1 MKWYKCSYAI
11 FCLPLIKVKKM
22 NVVRE
27 DLNAT
32 SAILRV
38 NIAPLDYETQ
48 VSNALEKARKQAKNP
63 GFRPGHVPLAL
74 IKKQYGKGILIE
86 EVNKAVSNALTTY
99 FTNNKV
105 EILGNPIPYEK
116 EEVKGDFN
124 NPSEFEFAFEIGLA
138 PTIKIDGALKD
149 SFNYIKVNVDS
160 KLIDQQLDD
169 LRRRYGK
176 LVASDAV
183 GVTDMIMAQFTE
195 LNADGSVKEHGV
207 LHSSTISME
216 FIENAKA
223 KKELTGKKVGDTLIV
238 NPADVSKGGKDTAAM
253 LGLKEEDLAAISD
266 KFEMKITEIRHM
278 ELAELNQELF
288 DKLFGEGVVSS
299 EKELKDRVKEDLD
312 KMFAQDSDRLLTR
325 EVYERLI
332 EKTNIDLPSDF
343 LKRWIQASNEKKIS
357 LEEIEAQFDGYE
369 KSMKWQ
375 LIQGHIF
382 KANDIKVDQKEALE
396 FTKGL
401 LVNQYAQYGIP
412 APEDKELTTS
422 AIQVLSS
429 KEESARVYD
438 MLAETKLTEYF
449 KATVKMSD
457 KLVSYDEFMEIA
469 NGKNN

>member
-1 MKWYKCSYAI
+1 
-11 FCLPLIKVKKM
+11 M
-22 NVVRE
+22 NVIRE
-27 DLNAT
+27 DVNST

-105 EILGNPIPYEK
+105 EILGNPIPYSK

-124 NPSEFEFAFEIGLA
+124 APKDFEFAFEIGLA
-138 PTIKIDGALKD
+138 PTIKIDAALKET
-149 SFNYIKVNVDS
+149 FNYVKVNVDA
-160 KLIDQQLDD
+160 KLIDQQVDD

-176 LVASDAV
+176 LVASEEV
-183 GVTDMIMAQFTE
+183 GATDMILAQFTE
-195 LNADGSVKEHGV
+195 LNTDGTVKEQGII
-207 LHSSTISME
+207 HSSTISME
-216 FIENAKA
+216 FVENAKA
-223 KKELTGKKVGDTLIV
+223 KKELTGKKIGDILTV
-238 NPADVSKGGKDTAAM
+238 NPADVSKGGKDTAAL
-253 LGLKEEDLAAISD
+253 LGLKEEDLDNISD
-266 KFEMKITEIRHM
+266 KFEMKINEIRHM

-299 EKELKDRVKEDLD
+299 EDALKERVKEDLD
-312 KMFAQDSDRLLTR
+312 KMFSQDSDRLLTR
-325 EVYERLI
+325 EVYEHLV
-332 EKTNIDLPSDF
+332 EKTNVELPSDF
-343 LKRWIQASNEKKIS
+343 LKRWIQASNEKPIT
-357 LEEIEAQFDGYE
+357 LEEIEAQFEGYE

-375 LIQGHIF
+375 LIQSHIF

-401 LVNQYAQYGIP
+401 LVSQYAQYGIP

-422 AIQVLSS
+422 AIQVLTN

-449 KATVKMSD
+449 KSTVKLSD
-457 KLVSYDEFMEIA
+457 KVVSYDEFIEIA
-469 NGKNN
+469 NSKK

>member
-1 MKWYKCSYAI
+1 
-11 FCLPLIKVKKM
+11 M
-22 NVVRE
+22 NVIRE
-27 DLNAT
+27 DVNST

-86 EVNKAVSNALTTY
+86 EINKAVSNALTTY

-105 EILGNPIPYEK
+105 EILGNPIPYAK

-124 NPSEFEFAFEIGLA
+124 APADFEFAFEIGLA
-138 PTIKIDGALKD
+138 PTIQLDAALKD
-149 SFNYIKVNVDS
+149 TFNYVKVNVDA
-160 KLIDQQLDD
+160 KLIDQQVDD

-176 LVASDAV
+176 LVASEKVSA
-183 GVTDMIMAQFTE
+183 TDMIMAQFTE
-195 LNADGSVKEHGV
+195 LNADGTVKEQGV

-216 FIENAKA
+216 FVENAKA
-223 KKELTGKKVGDTLIV
+223 KKELTGKKVGDVLTV

-253 LGLKEEDLAAISD
+253 LGLKEEDLANITD
-266 KFEMKITEIRHM
+266 TFEMKINEIRHM

-299 EKELKDRVKEDLD
+299 EEALKERVKEDLD
-312 KMFAQDSDRLLTR
+312 KMFTQDSDRLLTR
-325 EVYERLI
+325 EVYERLV
-332 EKTNIDLPSDF
+332 EKTNVELPSDF
-343 LKRWIQASNEKKIS
+343 LKRWIQVSNEKPIT
-357 LEEIEAQFDGYE
+357 LEEIEAQFEGYE

-422 AIQVLSS
+422 AIQVLTN

-449 KATVKMSD
+449 KSTVKLAD
-457 KLVSYDEFMEIA
+457 KVVSYDEFIEIA
-469 NGKNN
+469 NAKK

>member
-1 MKWYKCSYAI
+1 
-11 FCLPLIKVKKM
+11 M

-27 DLNAT
+27 DVNST
-32 SAILRV
+32 SAILRIKV
-38 NIAPLDYETQ
+38 APADYEKK
-48 VSNALEKARKQAKNP
+48 VSTALEKARKQAKIP
-63 GFRPGHVPLAL
+63 GFRPGHVPAGL

-86 EVNKAVSNALTTY
+86 ELNKTVSDALSGFITE
-99 FTNNKV
+99 NKI
-105 EILGNPIPYEK
+105 EILGNPIPYDK
-116 EEVKGDFN
+116 DEVKGDFN
-124 NPSEFEFAFEIGLA
+124 NPSDFEFAFEIGLA
-138 PTIKIDGALKD
+138 PTIKIDSALKD
-149 SFNYIKVNVDS
+149 SFNYVKVNVDA
-160 KLIDQQLDD
+160 KLIDQQVDD

-176 LVASDAV
+176 LVASEEV
-183 GVTDMIMAQFTE
+183 GATDMIMAQFTE
-195 LNADGSVKEHGV
+195 LNADGTVKEHGV

-216 FIENAKA
+216 FVENAKA
-223 KKELTGKKVGDTLIV
+223 KKELTGKKVGDILTV

-253 LGLKEEDLAAISD
+253 LGLKEEDLATISD
-266 KFEMKITEIRHM
+266 KFEMKINEIRHM

-312 KMFAQDSDRLLTR
+312 KMFTQDSDRLLTR
-325 EVYERLI
+325 EVYERLV
-332 EKTNIDLPSDF
+332 EKTAVELPSDF
-343 LKRWIQASNEKKIS
+343 LKRWIQVSNEKPITM
-357 LEEIEAQFDGYE
+357 EEIEAQFEGYE

-401 LVNQYAQYGIP
+401 LVSQYAQYGIP

-422 AIQVLSS
+422 AIQVLTN

-449 KATVKMSD
+449 KSTVKLSD
-457 KLVSYDEFMEIA
+457 KVVSYDEFIEIA
-469 NGKNN
+469 NGKKN

>member
-1 MKWYKCSYAI
+1 
-11 FCLPLIKVKKM
+11 M

-38 NIAPLDYETQ
+38 SIAPLDYETQ
-48 VSNALEKARKQAKNP
+48 VSNALEKTRKQAKNP

-86 EVNKAVSNALTTY
+86 EVNKAVSNALTTF

-124 NPSEFEFAFEIGLA
+124 NPSDFEFAFEIGLA
-138 PTIKIDGALKD
+138 PTIKIDSILKE
-149 SFNYIKVNVDS
+149 SFNYIKVNVDA
-160 KLIDQQLDD
+160 KLIDQQVDD

-183 GVTDMIMAQFTE
+183 GSTDMVMAQFTE
-195 LNADGSVKEHGV
+195 LNADGSVKEQGV
-207 LHSSTISME
+207 IHSSTISME
-216 FIENAKA
+216 FVENAKA
-223 KKELTGKKVGDTLIV
+223 KKELTGKKVGDTLTV

-253 LGLKEEDLAAISD
+253 LGLKEEELTSISD

-278 ELAELNQELF
+278 ELADLNQELF
-288 DKLFGEGVVSS
+288 DKLFGEGIVTS
-299 EKELKDRVKEDLD
+299 EKDLKDRVKEDLD
-312 KMFAQDSDRLLTR
+312 KMFSQDSDRLLTR
-325 EVYERLI
+325 EVYEHLI
-332 EKTNIDLPSDF
+332 EKTSIDLPSDF

-357 LEEIEAQFDGYE
+357 IEEIEAQFDGYE

-396 FTKGL
+396 FTKML

-422 AIQVLSS
+422 AIQVLTN

-449 KATVKMSD
+449 KTTVKMSD
-457 KLVSYDEFMEIA
+457 KLVSYEEFMEIA

>member
-1 MKWYKCSYAI
+1 
-11 FCLPLIKVKKM
+11 M
-22 NVVRE
+22 NVIRE
-27 DLNAT
+27 DVNST

-74 IKKQYGKGILIE
+74 IKKQYGKSILIE
-86 EVNKAVSNALTTY
+86 EINKAVSNALTTY

-105 EILGNPIPYEK
+105 EILGNPIPFDK

-124 NPSEFEFAFEIGLA
+124 APKDFEFAFEIGLA
-138 PTIKIDGALKD
+138 PTIKIDGALKETFD
-149 SFNYIKVNVDS
+149 YVKVNVDV
-160 KLIDQQLDD
+160 KLIDQQVDD

-176 LVASDAV
+176 LVASENV
-183 GVTDMIMAQFTE
+183 GLTDMILAQFTE
-195 LNADGSVKEHGV
+195 LNADGTVKDQGV

-216 FIENAKA
+216 FVENAKA
-223 KKELTGKKVGDTLIV
+223 KEELTGKKVGDVLTV
-238 NPADVSKGGKDTAAM
+238 NPVDVSKGGIDTAAL
-253 LGLKEEDLAAISD
+253 LGLKEEDLDSISD
-266 KFEMKITEIRHM
+266 KFEMKINEIRHM

-299 EKELKDRVKEDLD
+299 EEALKERVKEDLD

-325 EVYERLI
+325 EVYERLV
-332 EKTNIDLPSDF
+332 EQTNVELPSEF
-343 LKRWIQASNEKKIS
+343 LKRWIQVSNEKPIT
-357 LEEIEAQFDGYE
+357 LEEIEAQFEGYE

-382 KANDIKVDQKEALE
+382 KANAIKVDQKEALE
-396 FTKGL
+396 YTKGL
-401 LVNQYAQYGIP
+401 LVSQYAQYGIP
-412 APEDKELTTS
+412 APEDKELATS
-422 AIQVLSS
+422 AMQVLAN

-449 KATVKMSD
+449 KNTLKLKD
-457 KLVSYDEFMEIA
+457 KVVSYDEFIEIA
-469 NGKNN
+469 NSKK